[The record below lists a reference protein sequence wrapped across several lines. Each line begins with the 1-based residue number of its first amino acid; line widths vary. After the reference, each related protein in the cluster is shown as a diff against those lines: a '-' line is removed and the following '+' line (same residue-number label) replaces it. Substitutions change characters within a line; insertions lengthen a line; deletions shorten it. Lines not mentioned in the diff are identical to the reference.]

1 MSKDLIPELAKRFL
15 LTYNTAEKDAV
26 WQQQSNTF
34 KTFWL
39 DRVMNNSSPAL
50 SDDECDV
57 VIRYLDRNGSG
68 NTNKTEAIARVM
80 VPQGAWRRMFA
91 EFRSKLSLGNLMN
104 RILIEKDS
112 AEKAALIDQLYKVNE
127 GERNYLTGE
136 SGNAVNA
143 LLAVW
148 EPSMHLSVVSLNDR
162 KPLISFL
169 GLPLPFDWENETIG
183 RKIVESNRVLFDGLH
198 SAGIQGSARTV
209 SQFCYFPLF
218 KDLWKHEHTAKR
230 LDKTVAV
237 TVPTNTEPENAPEGA
252 DEIRESLQV
261 QALLAEI
268 GSRMGLKIWLPRSD
282 RARVLTK
289 WKAKDGDLL
298 ETLPLNYDD
307 LTLRTIEQIDVLW
320 LRRRAIVRAFE
331 VEHTT
336 SVYSGLLRMAD
347 LIALQPNM
355 DIKLHIVAPVAKRE
369 KVFQEIR
376 RPVFSLLEGRA
387 LADICTY
394 ISYDS
399 VRALVKAEHL
409 EHLSDRVIE
418 DYAEEAE
425 S

>member
-1 MSKDLIPELAKRFL
+1 MSKDLIPELAQSFL
-15 LTYNTAEKDAV
+15 QTYNPAEKDAV
-26 WQQQSNTF
+26 WQQQSTTF
-34 KTFWL
+34 KTFWAE
-39 DRVMNNSSPAL
+39 RVMNTSSPAP
-50 SDDECDV
+50 SDDECDA
-57 VIRYLDRNGSG
+57 VIKFLDRNGKG
-68 NTNKTEAIARVM
+68 NSKKTEAIARVM
-80 VPQGAWRRMFA
+80 VPQGAWRRMFT
-91 EFRSKLSLGNLMN
+91 EFRSNTKLAHLMTSIFREN
-104 RILIEKDS
+104 DASK
-112 AEKAALIDQLYKVNE
+112 KAALVDQLYKVNE

-136 SGNAVNA
+136 SGNALNA
-143 LLAVW
+143 FLAAW
-148 EPSMHLSVVSLNDR
+148 EPSRNLSVVSLNDR
-162 KPLISFL
+162 QLLLSFL
-169 GLPLPFDWENETIG
+169 GLSLPFDWEKEAAG
-183 RKIVESNRVLFDGLH
+183 RKIVESNQVLLDGLH
-198 SAGIQGSARTV
+198 AAGIEGSARTV
-209 SQFCYFPLF
+209 SAFCYFRVF
-218 KDLWKHEHTAKR
+218 KELWKHEHTAKR

-399 VRALVKAEHL
+399 VRDLVNAEHL
-409 EHLSDRVIE
+409 AHLSDKVIE